1 MIYFAQE
8 EKVFYLET
16 ANTSYVMRLLP
27 NGWLA
32 HVHYGKKVGR
42 DDFHY
47 YELFANQCFSPLI
60 WQEGKMCSSDT
71 VPKEYAAY
79 GRGDMR
85 GASFAAAGEDGR
97 SIGELY
103 YVNHKILT
111 GKPLFAGMPQLD
123 AHSEEAETLTITLRD
138 EVSGCETDLYY
149 SVFEKE
155 DIISR
160 RTVVRNVTDKT
171 VQIENAASAM
181 VDMESAEFDFVTLAG
196 AWGRERYV
204 QRNPLQMGT
213 VSVDSRR
220 GASSHALNPFAALAK
235 KNTDDKQGEVYGFS
249 LIYSADFRISV
260 EVSAYNNLRLNMGIH
275 PDTFTWELIPGAEFV
290 TPEAIFTFSDKGFN
304 GMSRNFH
311 EICRRQLGKSADRTV
326 RHPVIINTW
335 EAMYFDMT
343 EEKLCKFASDS
354 AGLGTDVLVLDD
366 GWFGYRDRDNSSL
379 GDWYVDKRKFP
390 KGLKPVIDACHE
402 NGMDFG
408 IWVEPEMISA
418 DSELY
423 RAHPD
428 WAIHCGDHG
437 PIESRWQ
444 LVLDMAR
451 PEIVDYIY
459 EKIAAVLAENDIAYV
474 KWDMNRNITD
484 NGSASLP
491 THRQKEHAHRYML
504 GVYDLMDRLTKR
516 FPHILFEGCAGG
528 GGRFDFGI
536 LYYMPQFWTSDNS
549 DAIQRLK
556 IQYGTS
562 MVYPPES
569 MVAHVSACPN
579 HQNGRITPFA
589 TRGEVAQMCSFGY
602 ELDPGKLTEE
612 ERAAI
617 REQVQKHKR
626 MEPLAQNGDFYR
638 LVSPFETEEC
648 GWQIVSKDKKESYV
662 MFCFTMG
669 TTNDKYGY
677 LRLEGLD
684 PEAKYEVLPLGVT
697 LTGATLMN
705 AGLPLRYFE
714 KDFVAVSFDIKQI

>member
-8 EKVFYLET
+8 EKIFYLET
-16 ANTSYVMRLLP
+16 ANTSYVMRVLP
-27 NGWLA
+27 NGWLT

-71 VPKEYAAY
+71 VAKEYAAY

-85 GASFAAAGEDGR
+85 GASFAAAGETGR
-97 SIGELY
+97 SIGELV
-103 YVNHKILT
+103 YVGHKIVA
-111 GKPLFAGMPQLD
+111 GKVFFAGMPQLD
-123 AHSEEAETLTITLRD
+123 AKPEEADTLIITLQD

-171 VQIENAASAM
+171 VQLERAASAM

-196 AWGRERYV
+196 AWGRERYIE
-204 QRNPLQMGT
+204 RSPLRMGT

-235 KNTDDKQGEVYGFS
+235 KNTDDHQGEVYGFS
-249 LIYSADFRISV
+249 LIYSADFSISV
-260 EVSAYNNLRLNMGIH
+260 EVSAYNNLRLTMGIQ
-275 PDTFTWELIPGAEFV
+275 PDTFSWELTPGGEFV
-290 TPEAIFTFSDKGFN
+290 TPEAMFTFSDKGFN
-304 GMSRNFH
+304 GMSQNFH

-326 RHPVIINTW
+326 RHPVIINSW
-335 EAMYFDMT
+335 EAMYFDIT
-343 EEKLCKFASDS
+343 EEKLCKFARDS
-354 AGLGTDVLVLDD
+354 KGLGIDVLVLDD
-366 GWFGYRDRDNSSL
+366 GWFGHRDRDNSSL

-390 KGLKPVIDACHE
+390 NGLKPVIDACHE

-408 IWVEPEMISA
+408 IWIEPEMISA

-428 WAIHCGDHG
+428 WAIHCGDLA

-459 EKIAAVLAENDIAYV
+459 EKIAAILAENDISYV

-491 THRQKEHAHRYML
+491 PHRQKEHAHRYML

-602 ELDPGKLTEE
+602 ELDPGKLTED
-612 ERAAI
+612 ERNAI
-617 REQVQKHKR
+617 REQVEKHKR
-626 MEPLAQNGDFYR
+626 IEPLAQNGDFYR

-648 GWQIVSKDKKESYV
+648 GWQIVSKDRKESYV
-662 MFCFTMG
+662 MFCFTLG
-669 TTNDKYGY
+669 TTNDRYGY

-684 PEAKYEVLPLGVT
+684 PNARYEVTPLGVT

-714 KDFVAVSFDIKQI
+714 KDFVAVSFELRQV

>member
-8 EKVFYLET
+8 EKIFYLET

-27 NGWLA
+27 NGWLT
-32 HVHYGKKVGR
+32 HVYYGKKVGR

-47 YELFANQCFSPLI
+47 YELFANQCFSPLL

-71 VPKEYAAY
+71 VPKEYAAF

-85 GASFAAAGEDGR
+85 AASFAAAGDNGR
-97 SIGELY
+97 SIGELS
-103 YVNHKILT
+103 YVSHQIVA
-111 GKPLFAGMPQLD
+111 GKVLFYGMPQLD
-123 AHSEEAETLTITLRD
+123 AKPDEADTLIITLRD

-160 RTVVRNVTDKT
+160 RTVVRNVTDQT
-171 VQIENAASAM
+171 VQLQQAASAM
-181 VDMESAEFDFVTLAG
+181 MDMESAEFDFVTLAG

-204 QRNPLQMGT
+204 ERSPLRMGT

-220 GASSHALNPFAALAK
+220 GASSHALNPFAALAR

-260 EVSAYNNLRLNMGIH
+260 EVSAYNNLRLSMGIQ
-275 PDTFTWELIPGAEFV
+275 PDTFSWELAPGAQFV
-290 TPEAIFTFSDKGFN
+290 TPEALLTFSDKGFN
-304 GMSRNFH
+304 GMSQNFH
-311 EICRRQLGKSADRTV
+311 EICRRQLGKSADRSM
-326 RHPVIINTW
+326 RHPVIINSW
-335 EAMYFDMT
+335 EAMYFDIT
-343 EEKLCKFASDS
+343 EEKLRQFAQDS
-354 AGLGTDVLVLDD
+354 KDLGIDVLVLDD
-366 GWFGYRDRDNSSL
+366 GWFGHRDRDNSSL

-390 KGLKPVIDACHE
+390 NGLKPVIDACHE

-418 DSELY
+418 DSDLY

-428 WAIHCGDHG
+428 WAIHCDDLA

-459 EKIAAVLAENDIAYV
+459 EKIAAILAENDIAYV
-474 KWDMNRNITD
+474 KWDMNRNLTD
-484 NGSASLP
+484 NGSAFLP
-491 THRQKEHAHRYML
+491 AHRQKEHTHRYML

-516 FPHILFEGCAGG
+516 FPHILFEGCSGG

-579 HQNGRITPFA
+579 HQNGRVTPFE

-602 ELDPGKLTEE
+602 ELDPGKLTDG

-617 REQVQKHKR
+617 RQQIRKHR
-626 MEPLAQNGDFYR
+626 RLEFLTQNGDFYR

-662 MFCFTMG
+662 MFCFTLG
-669 TTNDKYGY
+669 TTNDRYGY

-684 PEAKYEVLPLGVT
+684 PDGKYEVAPLGVT

-714 KDFVAVSFDIKQI
+714 KDFVAVSFELKQV

>member
-1 MIYFAQE
+1 MAELVRLQKFFTDCGRLSRRAAEAEIVAG
-8 EKVFYLET
+8 KV
-16 ANTSYVMRLLP
+16 
-27 NGWLA
+27 
-32 HVHYGKKVGR
+32 
-42 DDFHY
+42 
-47 YELFANQCFSPLI
+47 LFS
-60 WQEGKMCSSDT
+60 
-71 VPKEYAAY
+71 
-79 GRGDMR
+79 
-85 GASFAAAGEDGR
+85 
-97 SIGELY
+97 
-103 YVNHKILT
+103 
-111 GKPLFAGMPQLD
+111 GMPQLD
-123 AHSEEAETLTITLRD
+123 AKPDEADTLIITLRD
-138 EVSGCETDLYY
+138 EISGCETDLYY

-160 RTVVRNVTDKT
+160 RTVVRNVTDQT
-171 VQIENAASAM
+171 VQLQQAASAM
-181 VDMESAEFDFVTLAG
+181 MDMESAEFDFVTLAG

-204 QRNPLQMGT
+204 ERSPLRMGT

-220 GASSHALNPFAALAK
+220 GASSHALNPFAALAR

-260 EVSAYNNLRLNMGIH
+260 EVSAYNNLRLSMGIQ
-275 PDTFTWELIPGAEFV
+275 PDTFSWELAPGAQFV
-290 TPEAIFTFSDKGFN
+290 TPEALLTFSDKGFN
-304 GMSRNFH
+304 GMSQNFH
-311 EICRRQLGKSADRTV
+311 EICRRQLGKSADRSM
-326 RHPVIINTW
+326 RHPVIINSW
-335 EAMYFDMT
+335 EAMYFDIT
-343 EEKLCKFASDS
+343 EEKLRQFAQDS
-354 AGLGTDVLVLDD
+354 KDLGIDVLVLDD
-366 GWFGYRDRDNSSL
+366 GWFGHRDRDNSSL

-390 KGLKPVIDACHE
+390 NGLKPVIDACHE

-418 DSELY
+418 DSDLY

-428 WAIHCGDHG
+428 WAIHCDDLA

-459 EKIAAVLAENDIAYV
+459 EKIAAILAENDIAYV
-474 KWDMNRNITD
+474 KWDMNRNLTD
-484 NGSASLP
+484 NGSAFLP
-491 THRQKEHAHRYML
+491 AHRQKEHTHRYML

-516 FPHILFEGCAGG
+516 FPHIFFEGCSGG

-579 HQNGRITPFA
+579 HQNGRVTPFE

-602 ELDPGKLTEE
+602 ELDPGKLTDG

-617 REQVQKHKR
+617 RQQIRKHR
-626 MEPLAQNGDFYR
+626 RLEFLTQNGDFYR

-662 MFCFTMG
+662 MFCFTLG
-669 TTNDKYGY
+669 TTNDRYGY

-684 PEAKYEVLPLGVT
+684 PDGKYEVAPLGVT

-714 KDFVAVSFDIKQI
+714 KDFVAVSFELKQV

>member
-8 EKVFYLET
+8 EKIFYLET
-16 ANTSYVMRLLP
+16 DNTSYVMRLLP
-27 NGWLA
+27 NGWLT

-71 VPKEYAAY
+71 VAKEYAAF
-79 GRGDMR
+79 GRGDLR
-85 GASFAAAGEDGR
+85 GASFAAAGENGR

-103 YVNHKILT
+103 YVNHEIRS
-111 GKPLFAGMPQLD
+111 GKVLFAGMPQLD
-123 AHSEEAETLTITLRD
+123 AKPEEADTLIITLRD

-160 RTVVRNVTDKT
+160 RTVVRNVTAKT
-171 VQIENAASAM
+171 VQLENAASAM
-181 VDMESAEFDFVTLAG
+181 MDLESAEYDFVTLAG

-204 QRNPLQMGT
+204 ERQPLRMGT
-213 VSVDSRR
+213 MSVDSRR

-249 LIYSADFRISV
+249 LIYSADFSIRV
-260 EVSAYNNLRLNMGIH
+260 EVSAYNNLRLTMGIQ
-275 PDTFTWELIPGAEFV
+275 PDTFSWELLPGAEFV
-290 TPEAIFTFSDKGFN
+290 TPEAIFTFSDRGFN

-311 EICRRQLGKSADRTV
+311 EICRRQLGKSADRTM
-326 RHPVIINTW
+326 RHPIVINSW
-335 EAMYFDMT
+335 EAMYFDIT
-343 EEKLCKFASDS
+343 EEKMCKFAED
-354 AGLGTDVLVLDD
+354 AKGLGIDVLVMDD

-390 KGLKPVIDACHE
+390 NGLKPVIDACHE

-428 WAIHCGDHG
+428 WAIHSDDLA

-459 EKIAAVLAENDIAYV
+459 EKIAAILAENDVAYV
-474 KWDMNRNITD
+474 KWDMNRNLTD

-491 THRQKEHAHRYML
+491 PHRQKEHAHRYML

-516 FPHILFEGCAGG
+516 FPHILFEGCSGG

-579 HQNGRITPFA
+579 HQNGRVTPFD

-612 ERAAI
+612 ERNAI
-617 REQVQKHKR
+617 RQQVQKHKR
-626 MEPLAQNGDFYR
+626 IENLCQNGDLFR

-648 GWQIVSKDKKESYV
+648 GWQIVSKDQKESYV
-662 MFCFTMG
+662 MFCFTLG
-669 TTNDKYGY
+669 TTNDRYGY

-684 PEAKYEVLPLGVT
+684 PDAKYEVQPLGVT
-697 LTGATLMN
+697 LSGATLMH

-714 KDFVAVSFDIKQI
+714 KDFVAVSFELKQV